1 MNRAEEEEKN
11 KKNKKKPKISITQ
24 IIQSDFKRL

>member
-1 MNRAEEEEKN
+1 MNRAEEEEKKLKQN
-11 KKNKKKPKISITQ
+11 KISITQ